1 MIFNLFEGVQNEY
14 IACHHGHLGRHAR
27 RSHPS
32 RDGEK
37 RENTDTVLEMERVM
51 LGVSCTNSK
60 LIRAE
65 DYFYF
70 IGKAKC

>member
-1 MIFNLFEGVQNEY
+1 MNTLLAIMGTW
-14 IACHHGHLGRHAR
+14 ADMPAAR
-27 RSHPS
+27 IL
-32 RDGEK
+32 
-37 RENTDTVLEMERVM
+37 REMERKERTLTADTVLEMERVM